1 MALNINKNNNN
12 NKKRRRTKWMEID
25 NLWRKFC
32 NEESW
37 KLNWRNKSG
46 NGNEDDKKNDWK
58 RNDDGTVRIKK

>member
-1 MALNINKNNNN
+1 
-12 NKKRRRTKWMEID
+12 MEID

-37 KLNWRNKSG
+37 KLNWNKSG

-58 RNDDGTVRIKK
+58 RNDDGTVRVKK